1 MPEQVTDG
9 IDISSDEENSDCTDE
24 ESSKALMKKAIF
36 GESKCWCPF

>member
-24 ESSKALMKKAIF
+24 ESSNE
-36 GESKCWCPF
+36 ESNF